1 MSISCVAI
9 DDEPLA
15 LKVIKSHAEKISD
28 LNLKETF
35 NNPVKALEYIEQQ
48 PVDLVLLDIEMP
60 DLNGIQLAKLLN
72 RRTKIVFT
80 TAYSHY
86 AVQGFDLAAT
96 DYLLKPLKFERFLE
110 MFNRIRS
117 QVRKPR
123 IQQPIF
129 IKDGLQWVKIEREN
143 LLYLQANDNYVIL
156 REKEKK
162 TMARMTLQ
170 EAMDLLNSEK
180 FLRVHRSYVVNT
192 NRIDRVETHR
202 VIIGSHEIPVSSK
215 HRNKVLERLV
225 QKEIDLE

>member
-15 LKVIKSHAEKISD
+15 LQVIKSHAEKISD
-28 LNLKETF
+28 LDLKETF

-48 PVDLVLLDIEMP
+48 PVDMVLLDIEMP

-72 RRTKIVFT
+72 GRTKIVFT

-110 MFNRIRS
+110 MFNRIKR
-117 QVRKPR
+117 QVNEHRTP
-123 IQQPIF
+123 QPIF

-143 LLYLQANDNYVIL
+143 LLFLQANDNYVIF
-156 REKEKK
+156 REIEKK
-162 TMARMTLQ
+162 IMARMTMQ
-170 EAMDLLNSEK
+170 EALNLVDSEK
-180 FLRVHRSYVVNT
+180 FMRVHRSYVVNT
-192 NRIDRVETHR
+192 PRIERVETHR
-202 VIIGSHEIPVSSK
+202 VIIGSHEVPVSSK
-215 HRNKVLERLV
+215 YREAVMERLV
-225 QKEIDLE
+225 Q